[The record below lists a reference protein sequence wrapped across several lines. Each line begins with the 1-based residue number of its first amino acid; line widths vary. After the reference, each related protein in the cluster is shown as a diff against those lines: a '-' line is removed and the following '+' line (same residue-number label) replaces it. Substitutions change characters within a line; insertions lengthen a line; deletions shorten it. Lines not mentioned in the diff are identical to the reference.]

1 MNDQIYNII
10 NSSIVLIA
18 AIIGFLAS
26 FFREKWRQ
34 KQNRKDDEWKQKQQR
49 INKLLEKRMKVY
61 GEGLEFIYEVEQH
74 QTDADELERIIE
86 RWKKWY
92 PKNSIVLPPSVNDAL
107 YGAMH
112 WTFPVMVDLHNR
124 QSNRETMNIFREHLQ
139 KAKTQLMSQK
149 DIGWLHNDL
158 K

>member
-1 MNDQIYNII
+1 
-10 NSSIVLIA
+10 
-18 AIIGFLAS
+18 
-26 FFREKWRQ
+26 
-34 KQNRKDDEWKQKQQR
+34 
-49 INKLLEKRMKVY
+49 MKVY

-92 PKNSIVLPPSVNDAL
+92 PKNYIVLPPSVNDAL

-112 WTFPVMVDLHNR
+112 WIFPVMVDLHNR

-139 KAKTQLMSQK
+139 KAKTQLMNQK
-149 DIGWLHNDL
+149 DMGWLHNDL